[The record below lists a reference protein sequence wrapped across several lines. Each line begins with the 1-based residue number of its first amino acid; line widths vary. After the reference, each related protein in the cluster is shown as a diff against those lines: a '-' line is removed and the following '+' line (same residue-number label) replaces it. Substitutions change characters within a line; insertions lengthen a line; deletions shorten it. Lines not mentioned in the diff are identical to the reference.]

1 MNKIARRRFL
11 EKLAAK
17 SDKVEKLRGKK
28 NRKDVEKQLAK
39 IKKQYTLVSTDLKNA
54 RQQLEKLQ
62 EFVSSHEEKENLTRS
77 EMKRLH
83 QIISNMDFSGA
94 EEVRMG
100 ADEDDVAYIIDGK
113 SKSYNSDTHEV
124 SDYKRNKKDEEDVND
139 SSDVLNIDEEKVPED
154 IIPDEGLD
162 VTIGDK

>member
-1 MNKIARRRFL
+1 MNRIARRRFL

-39 IKKQYTLVSTDLKNA
+39 LKKQYTIVFTDLKNA
-54 RQQLEKLQ
+54 KQQVEKLNS
-62 EFVSSHEEKENLTRS
+62 FVSEHEEKEGLTRS

-83 QIISNMDFSGA
+83 DILKNMDFSGA

-100 ADEDDVAYIIDGK
+100 SDEDDVAYIIDGK
-113 SKSYNSDTHEV
+113 AKNYNADTHEV
-124 SDYKRNKKDEEDVND
+124 SDYKRKKEQDDVN
-139 SSDVLNIDEEKVPED
+139 DVLNIEEEE
-154 IIPDEGLD
+154 IPKELDEGLD
-162 VTIGDK
+162 INIGDR